1 MMFSCLENIHWQV
14 ELLQVLL
21 IVSCSEMLMSHCL
34 GPGPFGSF
42 RCSTAG
48 LSFLLSAEAL
58 CKAVPSCLALSCAH
72 ALWNYRRLG
81 SWFLALRNFS
91 HTAWDLLFLQSLRCR
106 LAEICWG
113 GGTLLAVSSATLQRM
128 GSACS
133 VRLWLLKVCKACGLN
148 HLPC

>member
-1 MMFSCLENIHWQV
+1 MLDIVMFACLENILWQV

-113 GGTLLAVSSATLQRM
+113 GVLCWPFRLQPCREW
-128 GSACS
+128 A
-133 VRLWLLKVCKACGLN
+133 
-148 HLPC
+148 LPVASDSGC